1 MTQAAGVAA
10 LFGAL
15 GAVGFAVVAVAVA
28 LRNGALREDVARLD
42 HERDEAAKAVVA
54 LQVELERERASTEE
68 VLTRR
73 REEVERLYDD
83 LGSGDDHAV
92 GLRARDG
99 IRRLL
104 ATYGA
109 DR

>member
-1 MTQAAGVAA
+1 MSVDAVAA
-10 LFGAL
+10 LVSALFGGSFAIVAL
-15 GAVGFAVVAVAVA
+15 GVA

-42 HERDEAAKAVVA
+42 HERDEAAKAVLA
-54 LQVELERERASTEE
+54 LQAELERERASTEE